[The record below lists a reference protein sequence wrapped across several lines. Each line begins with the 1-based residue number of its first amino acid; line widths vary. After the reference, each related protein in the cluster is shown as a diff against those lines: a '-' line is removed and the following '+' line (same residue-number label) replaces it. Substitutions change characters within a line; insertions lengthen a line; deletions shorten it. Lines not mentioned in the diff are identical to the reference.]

1 MKITISL
8 GGIIMKKFLKVG
20 IVSLILG
27 ISIMFTACANVAV
40 NENTGG
46 SLSKIDEIKK
56 AGKIVM
62 GTSAD
67 YPPYEFI
74 NEVDGKIEY
83 VGFDIE
89 IAKAIADHLG
99 VELEIK
105 DMAFEGLLMA
115 LNADKVDFVMAGM
128 VPKPERAEVV
138 DFSKIYFLMRQ
149 RVLINAE
156 NKDIFKT
163 VEDLAGKRI
172 GVQKATTQEDAANE
186 EIKDPQI
193 KALDK
198 IPDII
203 LELRNNKIDAMV
215 IEETSGR
222 TYANKSEDLFLIE
235 DVAFENEQGG
245 TAVAV
250 KKGNKELIEEINKI
264 LDTLMEDG
272 SIEQFVTD
280 AIEKVEEL

>member
-1 MKITISL
+1 
-8 GGIIMKKFLKVG
+8 MKKFSKVAMISCLLG
-20 IVSLILG
+20 LIVL
-27 ISIMFTACANVAV
+27 FTACANSAAS
-40 NENTGG
+40 NNTGDD
-46 SLSKIDEIKK
+46 LSKVDKIKK
-56 AGKIVM
+56 AGKIVI

-89 IAKAIADHLG
+89 IAKAIADSLG
-99 VELEIK
+99 VELEVK
-105 DMAFEGLLMA
+105 DMAFDGLLMA

-138 DFSKIYFLMRQ
+138 DFSKIYYLMRQ
-149 RVLINAE
+149 RVLINAD
-156 NKDIFKT
+156 NKDKFKT
-163 VEDLAGKRI
+163 VEDLTGKRI

-186 EIKDPQI
+186 KIKNPQI

-222 TYANKSEDLFLIE
+222 TYVSKSDDLVLIE
-235 DVAFENEQGG
+235 DVAFENAQGG

-250 KKGNKELIEEINKI
+250 KKGNKDLLEEINKI
-264 LDTLMEDG
+264 LDTLMDNG
-272 SIEQFVTD
+272 SIDKFVTE
-280 AIEKVEEL
+280 AIEKVSEL

>member
-1 MKITISL
+1 MEKFSKVGMISCFL
-8 GGIIMKKFLKVG
+8 GIIVL
-20 IVSLILG
+20 
-27 ISIMFTACANVAV
+27 FTACANSAAS
-40 NENTGG
+40 NNAGDA
-46 SLSKIDEIKK
+46 LSKVDKIKK
-56 AGKIVM
+56 AGKIVV

-89 IAKAIADHLG
+89 IAKAIADSLG
-99 VELEIK
+99 VELEVK
-105 DMAFEGLLMA
+105 DMAFDGLLMA

-138 DFSKIYFLMRQ
+138 DFSKIYYLMRQ
-149 RVLINAE
+149 RVLINAD
-156 NKDIFKT
+156 NNDKFKT
-163 VEDLAGKRI
+163 VEDLTGKRI

-186 EIKDPQI
+186 KIKNPQI

-222 TYANKSEDLFLIE
+222 TYVSKSDDLVLIE
-235 DVAFENEQGG
+235 DVAFENAQGG

-250 KKGNKELIEEINKI
+250 KKGNKDLLEEINKI
-264 LDTLMEDG
+264 LDTLMDNG
-272 SIEQFVTD
+272 SIDKFVTE
-280 AIEKVEEL
+280 AIEKVSEL